1 MNLPK
6 NLGTND
12 SYIVGDQ
19 QLKFIFDLNV
29 YKPDDVSVKVN
40 DNVLEG
46 KIRFFSLFRA
56 VHVDNTRENQINR
69 ECVNM
74 FYQNIL
80 MWINYMLK

>member
-40 DNVLEG
+40 DNVLKG
-46 KIRFFSLFRA
+46 K
-56 VHVDNTRENQINR
+56 
-69 ECVNM
+69 
-74 FYQNIL
+74 
-80 MWINYMLK
+80 